1 MFHFIGAAIGALFG
15 LGDNA
20 PAAHDAGDDRYTGGP
35 AYRPNP
41 ENTLTRDAWDTE
53 RADLPAWGA
62 GARFNGNSR
71 PAINWDAVDEFGIDC
86 SKLGK
91 ERGINYDALVDD
103 WRGRP

>member
-1 MFHFIGAAIGALFG
+1 MFNWFVNLFLGGASYETHDPTQREPGA
-15 LGDNA
+15 
-20 PAAHDAGDDRYTGGP
+20 DRYDPGATSSD
-35 AYRPNP
+35 A
-41 ENTLTRDAWDTE
+41 RDGWETDSAT
-53 RADLPAWGA
+53 LPAWGA